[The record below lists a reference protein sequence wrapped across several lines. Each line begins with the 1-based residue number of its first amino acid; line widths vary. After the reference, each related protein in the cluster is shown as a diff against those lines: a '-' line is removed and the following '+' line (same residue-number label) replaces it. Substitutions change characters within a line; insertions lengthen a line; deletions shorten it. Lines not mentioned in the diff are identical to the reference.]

1 MKYKTLFAGALT
13 LLLGLASCGGNNT
26 AKQES
31 QMNVDESGQLLRGE
45 STPELD
51 AAFDQYLS
59 AIQKDSM
66 DIHSIMILQHG
77 KVLKEKWMSEGAPE
91 KAHILNSVSKT
102 FTSTAVG
109 FAISEGLLKL
119 DDKLIDVLS
128 EYAPADP
135 QENLKKVTVKDLLT
149 MNCGQEI
156 DPLYTLNRQD
166 TTLNWVQNFMV
177 QPFLHEPG
185 TWFAYNSTGTYLLS
199 AMVQKKAG
207 MKILDYLMP
216 RLFEPLQITPD
227 HWDEHDG
234 INAGGW
240 GLYLKT
246 EDLAKMGQ
254 LLLQDGK
261 WNGKQLLPEGWV
273 KEASKKQVPSVP
285 NMVRPDEMEKA
296 GLTLE
301 NSDWVQGYGYQMWRC
316 RHNGFRADGANG
328 QYILVFPD
336 LDAVI
341 AVTANVQDM
350 QKELNEIYDTILP
363 SLK

>member
-26 AKQES
+26 AKLES

-45 STPELD
+45 STPALD

-135 QENLKKVTVKDLLT
+135 QENLKKVTVKHSCMSQALGLRTTAQELT
-149 MNCGQEI
+149 YYQ
-156 DPLYTLNRQD
+156 PWYRRRQ
-166 TTLNWVQNFMV
+166 V
-177 QPFLHEPG
+177 
-185 TWFAYNSTGTYLLS
+185 
-199 AMVQKKAG
+199 
-207 MKILDYLMP
+207 
-216 RLFEPLQITPD
+216 
-227 HWDEHDG
+227 
-234 INAGGW
+234 
-240 GLYLKT
+240 
-246 EDLAKMGQ
+246 
-254 LLLQDGK
+254 
-261 WNGKQLLPEGWV
+261 
-273 KEASKKQVPSVP
+273 
-285 NMVRPDEMEKA
+285 
-296 GLTLE
+296 
-301 NSDWVQGYGYQMWRC
+301 
-316 RHNGFRADGANG
+316 
-328 QYILVFPD
+328 
-336 LDAVI
+336 
-341 AVTANVQDM
+341 
-350 QKELNEIYDTILP
+350 
-363 SLK
+363 

>member
-1 MKYKTLFAGALT
+1 MKTKTLLAGALV
-13 LLLGLASCGGNNT
+13 LLLGLASCGGNT
-26 AKQES
+26 AS
-31 QMNVDESGQLLRGE
+31 QQRRHMNVDEFGGLLLGE

-51 AAFDQYLS
+51 AAYENYLN
-59 AIQKDSM
+59 AIRQDSM
-66 DIHSIMILQHG
+66 NIHSIMILQHG
-77 KVLKEKWMSEGAPE
+77 RVLIQEWMGEGSRD

-109 FAISEGLLKL
+109 FAIQEGLLKL

-156 DPLYTLNRQD
+156 DPLYTLDRKD
-166 TTLNWVQNFMV
+166 STLNWIQNFMV
-177 QPFLHEPG
+177 QPFVHEPG

-207 MKILDYLMP
+207 MKVLDYLMP
-216 RLFEPLQITPD
+216 RLFEPLRITPD

-254 LLLQDGK
+254 LLLQDGM
-261 WNGKQLLPEGWV
+261 WNGTRILPEGWV
-273 KEASKKQVPSVP
+273 EEASKAQVPSVP
-285 NMVRPDEMEKA
+285 NMVRPDEAEKM

-316 RHNGFRADGANG
+316 RHNGFRADGAGG

-341 AVTANVQDM
+341 AVTADLNDM
-350 QKELNEIYDTILP
+350 QKELDEIYDNILP
-363 SLK
+363 ALE

>member
-1 MKYKTLFAGALT
+1 MK
-13 LLLGLASCGGNNT
+13 
-26 AKQES
+26 
-31 QMNVDESGQLLRGE
+31 V
-45 STPELD
+45 
-51 AAFDQYLS
+51 
-59 AIQKDSM
+59 
-66 DIHSIMILQHG
+66 
-77 KVLKEKWMSEGAPE
+77 
-91 KAHILNSVSKT
+91 
-102 FTSTAVG
+102 
-109 FAISEGLLKL
+109 
-119 DDKLIDVLS
+119 
-128 EYAPADP
+128 
-135 QENLKKVTVKDLLT
+135 
-149 MNCGQEI
+149 
-156 DPLYTLNRQD
+156 
-166 TTLNWVQNFMV
+166 
-177 QPFLHEPG
+177 
-185 TWFAYNSTGTYLLS
+185 
-199 AMVQKKAG
+199 
-207 MKILDYLMP
+207 LDYLMP

-296 GLTLE
+296 GLTPE

>member
-1 MKYKTLFAGALT
+1 MRNKTLLTGALT
-13 LLLGLASCGGNNT
+13 LLLGLASCGGNT
-26 AKQES
+26 ATRQDKP
-31 QMNVDESGQLLRGE
+31 MNVGESGELLRGE

-51 AAFDQYLS
+51 AALDNYLNT
-59 AIQKDSM
+59 IQQDSM

-77 KVLKEKWMSEGAPE
+77 KVLKEKWMSEGAPD
-91 KAHILNSVSKT
+91 KAHVLNSVSKT

-109 FAISEGLLKL
+109 FAIAEGLLKL
-119 DDKLIDVLS
+119 DDKLIDVFS
-128 EYAPADP
+128 EYAPAEP

-156 DPLYTLNRQD
+156 DPLYTMNRAD
-166 TTLNWVQNFMV
+166 TTVNWIKNFMV

-207 MKILDYLMP
+207 MKVLDYLMP

-261 WNGKQLLPEGWV
+261 WNGEQLLPEGWV
-273 KEASKKQVPSVP
+273 KEASKAQVPSVP
-285 NMVRPDEMEKA
+285 NMTRPDEAEKK

-316 RHNGFRADGANG
+316 RHNGFRADGAGG
-328 QYILVFPD
+328 QYILVFPER
-336 LDAVI
+336 DAVI
-341 AVTANVQDM
+341 AMTANVQDM
-350 QKELNEIYDTILP
+350 QKELDEIYDTILP
-363 SLK
+363 ALK

>member
-1 MKYKTLFAGALT
+1 MKTKTLVASALII
-13 LLLGLASCGGNNT
+13 LGMASCGGGQQAAPT
-26 AKQES
+26 T
-31 QMNVDESGQLLRGE
+31 MNVDENGALLRGE
-45 STPELD
+45 STAKLD
-51 AAFDQYLS
+51 SAFDKYLETI
-59 AIQKDSM
+59 ARDSQ
-66 DIHSIMILQHG
+66 DIHSIMVLQHG

-119 DDKLIDVLS
+119 DDKLIDLLP
-128 EYAPADP
+128 EYAPAEP
-135 QENLKKVTVKDLLT
+135 QENLKKVTVKNLLT
-149 MNCGQEI
+149 MNSGQEI
-156 DPLYTLNRQD
+156 DPLYTLNRED
-166 TTLNWVQNFMV
+166 STLNWIKNFME

-185 TWFAYNSTGTYLLS
+185 TWYAYNSTGTYLLS
-199 AMVQKKAG
+199 AIVQKKTG
-207 MKILDYLMP
+207 EKVLDYLMP
-216 RLFEPLQITPD
+216 RLFDKLNITPD

-261 WNGKQLLPEGWV
+261 WNGEQVLPEGWV
-273 KEASKKQVPSVP
+273 AEASKAQVPSVP
-285 NMVRPDEMEKA
+285 NMVRPDEAEAK
-296 GLTLE
+296 GLTKE

-341 AVTANVQDM
+341 AVTANLQDM
-350 QKELNEIYDTILP
+350 QGELNAIYDTILP
-363 SLK
+363 ALN